1 MSERP
6 TVAVLGASGFVGT
19 RLVEWLVLR
28 DLAQVWPIVRSYR
41 SLARVARFDLDWRLA
56 DARDAVALERALA
69 GCAVLFHCVAD
80 GRETIVRGAEAAYR
94 AAARAGVRRLVYL
107 SSAVVHGLAPAP
119 GTRDE
124 SPLLAKQPFAYNVS
138 KVLAEEL
145 LRRLRADGAVEVVT
159 LRPMIVFGPRSRWWS
174 AQLASDLLAGHA
186 FLVDGGQGICNMIYV
201 DNLVHAMWQ
210 AAWAPG
216 AANQDFLIT
225 DGERVTWRDLY
236 AAVAEAVGVDV
247 DAVPSIPS
255 ATLPRLFGAQRRAA
269 LGAAGRRFAWTLGET
284 LEATV
289 VQMARE
295 VLPSRV
301 LDLLKP
307 RWAAIRA
314 LGAASAGA
322 GVAGRPAL
330 VVDREM
336 AGLQSCRAVL
346 PVDKARR
353 LLGYAPP
360 VSFAEGCR
368 RTGAWL
374 RTVFGL
380 E

>member
-19 RLVEWLVLR
+19 RLIEWLVLR
-28 DLAQVWPIVRSYR
+28 DLAQVRPIVRSYR

-56 DARDAVALERALA
+56 DARDPVALER
-69 GCAVLFHCVAD
+69 
-80 GRETIVRGAEAAYR
+80 AYR
-94 AAARAGVRRLVYL
+94 AAARAGVRRLVYV

-119 GTRDE
+119 GTHDE

-138 KVLAEEL
+138 KVLAEER

-174 AQLASDLLAGHA
+174 AQIAGDLLAGQA
-186 FLVDGGQGICNMIYV
+186 CLLDGGEGICNTIYV

-216 AANQDFLIT
+216 AANQDFLVA

-236 AAVAEAVGVDV
+236 AAVAEAIGVAV
-247 DAVPSIPS
+247 DAVPSVPS
-255 ATLPRLFGAQRRAA
+255 ATLPKLLSAQRRAA
-269 LGAAGRRFAWTLGET
+269 LRAAGRRFAWALGET
-284 LEATV
+284 LQATV
-289 VQMARE
+289 VQTARE
-295 VLPSRV
+295 VLPSRL

-307 RWAAIRA
+307 RWGALRA
-314 LGAASAGA
+314 LGAVSADTGA
-322 GVAGRPAL
+322 AGRPAL

-336 AGLQSCRAVL
+336 AALQSCRAVL

-360 VSFAEGCR
+360 VPFAEGSR

-374 RTVFGL
+374 RFVFGL
-380 E
+380 D